1 MSANNIKVSN
11 NEICIP
17 HKLLETIIKET
28 DVPQMIVEEQES
40 ELFFNSLCGQGKI
53 VFKNNTIYQG
63 GIKYGN
69 LDVDKDN
76 KICKITFPD
85 QTRYEG
91 DIKLNNITGSGTF
104 YFPTG
109 SM

>member
-1 MSANNIKVSN
+1 MTTNNIKVSN

-28 DVPQMIVEEQES
+28 DVPQVIIEEHDS
-40 ELFFNSLCGQGKI
+40 ELFFNSLCGQGKVI
-53 VFKNNTIYQG
+53 FKNNTIYTG

-69 LDVDKDN
+69 LDQYKDEKN
-76 KICKITFPD
+76 CKITFPD
-85 QTRYEG
+85 NTKYEG
-91 DIKLNNITGSGTF
+91 EIKLNSISGSGTF